1 MEAPATEVK
10 QLGHLG
16 IIAAIFK
23 EYKIIEKIDLLLQKT
38 SNHKTISHGEAVFA
52 MVLQGLGFSNSR
64 VYLSKEFLSHVEIID
79 LFGREIPYEY
89 FNSTALGRTLDAIYK
104 YGSTQF
110 YTDTCLSVVIPLI
123 KRFVHV
129 DTSSFYVTGKK
140 YKNKG
145 DFKLAYGYSKDNRA
159 DLKQLVYLLVTT
171 EDGLPLMHEVHSGN
185 ASDGTVF
192 EEICMSLQK
201 KLDEDLKNRFIVF
214 DSSIY
219 NKEFIQNDSISKNWI
234 TRVPE
239 SIKQCKE
246 LLSKERNDWIK
257 IDKDYKYAEITAKY
271 GGLEQRWIIV
281 RNRESKYKELETL
294 NKKLKKE
301 EENFD
306 DAFKKLKKR
315 TFLGKTE
322 ASEYMAMKRKSHPLF
337 KFEYSLVGV
346 YKKIP
351 RSKRKI
357 KVGVRIHAK
366 AIRNEEKI
374 KKLENRKGKFVLAT
388 PFMDDKELSAEDILN
403 SYRGRNKAIEGNFKV
418 LKDRTKNLNQI
429 CLKKEER
436 IEAMMAVMTLI
447 LMVNNLAQIKLRD
460 HLVEHEETVPNQL
473 GRSISNPTFAWA
485 SYILRHIV
493 KLKIKIG
500 DQIFHEVQGLKRE
513 FECIIKAFGSYAK
526 SIYGLD

>member
-1 MEAPATEVK
+1 MWILLRKFQRNIE
-10 QLGHLG
+10 HYNRYFN
-16 IIAAIFK
+16 AIQVGLNLNF
-23 EYKIIEKIDLLLQKT
+23 
-38 SNHKTISHGEAVFA
+38 
-52 MVLQGLGFSNSR
+52 GLGR
-64 VYLSKEFLSHVEIID
+64 
-79 LFGREIPYEY
+79 
-89 FNSTALGRTLDAIYK
+89 
-104 YGSTQF
+104 
-110 YTDTCLSVVIPLI
+110 
-123 KRFVHV
+123 
-129 DTSSFYVTGKK
+129 
-140 YKNKG
+140 
-145 DFKLAYGYSKDNRA
+145 
-159 DLKQLVYLLVTT
+159 
-171 EDGLPLMHEVHSGN
+171 
-185 ASDGTVF
+185 SD
-192 EEICMSLQK
+192 S
-201 KLDEDLKNRFIVF
+201 
-214 DSSIY
+214 
-219 NKEFIQNDSISKNWI
+219 
-234 TRVPE
+234 P
-239 SIKQCKE
+239 
-246 LLSKERNDWIK
+246 K
-257 IDKDYKYAEITAKY
+257 IDKDYKYAEIKAKY

-306 DAFKKLKKR
+306 DTFKKLKKR

-418 LKDRTKNLNQI
+418 LKDRTKNLSQI

-447 LMVNNLAQIKLRD
+447 LMVNSLAQIKLRE
-460 HLVEHEETVPNQL
+460 HLVEHEKTIPNQL
-473 GRSISNPTFAWA
+473 GRPISNPTFAWA

-500 DQIFHEVQGLKRE
+500 DQIFHEVQGLKQE
-513 FECIIKAFGSYAK
+513 FECIIKAFGSYAT